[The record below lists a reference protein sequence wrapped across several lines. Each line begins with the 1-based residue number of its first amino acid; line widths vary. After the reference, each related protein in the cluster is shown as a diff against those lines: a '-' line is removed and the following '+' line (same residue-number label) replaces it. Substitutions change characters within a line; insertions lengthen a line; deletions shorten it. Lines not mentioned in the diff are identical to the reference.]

1 MKNFDIMEPFQLMGQ
16 DSASYINYVINNFHN
31 YIMCILIMILFAVSW
46 VMVQS
51 LVNVIYVRNLVDHP
65 ILELIWTVVPAVI
78 LLFIAFPSLH
88 LLYQMDDVVEPS
100 LTFKAIGNQW
110 YWSYEYGDFEDY
122 EIDYQSYLVTS
133 GDLNE
138 GDIRLREV
146 DNRVVVPVNSNV
158 KVLATSNDV
167 IHAWAVP
174 TLGVKVDAMPGRLN
188 QTSFISN
195 RPGIFAGGC
204 SEICGSEH
212 SYMPIMVESVS
223 IDLFAKWI
231 LSFSD

>member
-1 MKNFDIMEPFQLMGQ
+1 
-16 DSASYINYVINNFHN
+16 
-31 YIMCILIMILFAVSW
+31 
-46 VMVQS
+46 
-51 LVNVIYVRNLVDHP
+51 
-65 ILELIWTVVPAVI
+65 
-78 LLFIAFPSLH
+78 
-88 LLYQMDDVVEPS
+88 
-100 LTFKAIGNQW
+100 
-110 YWSYEYGDFEDY
+110 
-122 EIDYQSYLVTS
+122 
-133 GDLNE
+133 
-138 GDIRLREV
+138 V

-223 IDLFAKWI
+223 IDLFAK
-231 LSFSD
+231 